1 MVRLVIA
8 SQYDPFSIL
17 QKLSPYL
24 AGSANI
30 VVHSPYVQVRRL
42 SCSVT
47 ELLTPISQIVTDLQ
61 NQLRDLPQYLGPTV
75 TEMWLRKYQVL
86 PGRTHPTMNMSGS
99 GGFILHTI
107 RVYALIACRVYHY
120 LDAHMPDMTIPRRGQ
135 SWRIGKRRRQSW
147 TWTLQAVRGR
157 ILS

>member
-1 MVRLVIA
+1 MTRLVVA

-17 QKLSPYL
+17 QSLSPYL

-30 VVHSPYVQVRRL
+30 VVHSPNVQVRWLHSRITR
-42 SCSVT
+42 V
-47 ELLTPISQIVTDLQ
+47 LTIATQIVTDLQ
-61 NQLRDLPQYLGPTV
+61 NQLRDFPQYLGPAV

-107 RVYALIACRVYHY
+107 RMYDTIFRRVCLTPHPCF
-120 LDAHMPDMTIPRRGQ
+120 PDTTTLRHGP
-135 SWRIGKRRRQSW
+135 SWRTGKRRR
-147 TWTLQAVRGR
+147 
-157 ILS
+157 